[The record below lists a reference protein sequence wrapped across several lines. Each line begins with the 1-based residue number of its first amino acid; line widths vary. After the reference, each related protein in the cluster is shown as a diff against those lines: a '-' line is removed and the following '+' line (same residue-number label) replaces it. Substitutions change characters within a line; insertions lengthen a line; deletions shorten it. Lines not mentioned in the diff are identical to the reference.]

1 MRRVRLVIA
10 DRRPIVL
17 QGFVSLLGAQPDFE
31 VVACCLD
38 GASCLAAIRRL
49 TPDVVLLE
57 DGFTDVTASDML
69 AVVGDKGISSRLV
82 FFTAS
87 VACGDLATA
96 MATGACGMISMSA
109 KPEALVQSVRL
120 EKPGSDLARVGNQAN
135 GIASFGNNVRAI
147 LTVNER
153 TIMDLVAEGLSDSDI
168 ARVLGVVPDI
178 VRIHLNHARQKL
190 GISSRTELAALA
202 LSRRCGAMSILA
214 AAILAALDDSVD
226 AGHTA
231 IESFTVMAAN
241 GSAKVVTIKISR
253 KETVS
258 GDTPERAASKE
269 RGGAG
274 AATGTSRPTG
284 KFVDPGGE
292 MVASSL
298 AQAALNAPRP
308 SSSSYSIFTIAAF
321 GALIYELDRTAHAA
335 QAFDFGDGLADV
347 FTSSPASDA
356 KGLAA
361 VAAPSFAN
369 FDGTPAFAFE
379 FGQGDTIT
387 RDHSELHVGDADAED
402 KGSDRANTIPQ
413 GSGTI
418 NVVAAAANEGTRD
431 TTQAGQDNEPNHGQ
445 WQPDLHVSD
454 NGSGA
459 ANGYIKH
466 EAPGDDLNHG
476 QSQKA
481 LHDSDNGSGAANGHI
496 KHEAPGDDLDTNKPQ
511 HDLQTASVKSADD
524 GHSALKVKAEGKE
537 GASSDDA
544 GRAKSPVG
552 TELGDSFHF
561 NNGANNASSDILD
574 LQQLGHE
581 SGKAHEDGQHA
592 AAHNGPVLVQDADGI
607 DTSAAQHDHLG
618 HSNHYAAHDL
628 IV

>member
-1 MRRVRLVIA
+1 
-10 DRRPIVL
+10 
-17 QGFVSLLGAQPDFE
+17 
-31 VVACCLD
+31 
-38 GASCLAAIRRL
+38 
-49 TPDVVLLE
+49 
-57 DGFTDVTASDML
+57 
-69 AVVGDKGISSRLV
+69 
-82 FFTAS
+82 
-87 VACGDLATA
+87 
-96 MATGACGMISMSA
+96 
-109 KPEALVQSVRL
+109 
-120 EKPGSDLARVGNQAN
+120 
-135 GIASFGNNVRAI
+135 
-147 LTVNER
+147 
-153 TIMDLVAEGLSDSDI
+153 
-168 ARVLGVVPDI
+168 
-178 VRIHLNHARQKL
+178 
-190 GISSRTELAALA
+190 
-202 LSRRCGAMSILA
+202 MSILA

-241 GSAKVVTIKISR
+241 GSANVVTIKISR

-274 AATGTSRPTG
+274 AATGTSRPIG
-284 KFVDPGGE
+284 KLVDPGGE
-292 MVASSL
+292 MAASSF

-308 SSSSYSIFTIAAF
+308 SASSYSIFTIAAF

-369 FDGTPAFAFE
+369 FDGTPATAVYDGAFAFE
-379 FGQGDTIT
+379 FAQGDRIT

-402 KGSDRANTIPQ
+402 NGSDRANTIPQ

-445 WQPDLHVSD
+445 WQPDLHASD
-454 NGSGA
+454 NGAGA
-459 ANGYIKH
+459 AKGYIKH
-466 EAPGDDLNHG
+466 EALGDDLNHG

-481 LHDSDNGSGAANGHI
+481 LHDSDDGSGAAKGHI

-511 HDLQTASVKSADD
+511 HDLQMASVKSANDA
-524 GHSALKVKAEGKE
+524 HSALKFKAEGKE

-561 NNGANNASSDILD
+561 KNGANNASSDILD
-574 LQQLGHE
+574 LQQLGHG
-581 SGKAHEDGQHA
+581 SGKSHEDGQHA
-592 AAHNGPVLVQDADGI
+592 AAHNGPVLVQDADAI

>member
-1 MRRVRLVIA
+1 
-10 DRRPIVL
+10 
-17 QGFVSLLGAQPDFE
+17 
-31 VVACCLD
+31 
-38 GASCLAAIRRL
+38 
-49 TPDVVLLE
+49 
-57 DGFTDVTASDML
+57 
-69 AVVGDKGISSRLV
+69 
-82 FFTAS
+82 
-87 VACGDLATA
+87 
-96 MATGACGMISMSA
+96 
-109 KPEALVQSVRL
+109 
-120 EKPGSDLARVGNQAN
+120 
-135 GIASFGNNVRAI
+135 
-147 LTVNER
+147 
-153 TIMDLVAEGLSDSDI
+153 
-168 ARVLGVVPDI
+168 
-178 VRIHLNHARQKL
+178 
-190 GISSRTELAALA
+190 
-202 LSRRCGAMSILA
+202 
-214 AAILAALDDSVD
+214 
-226 AGHTA
+226 
-231 IESFTVMAAN
+231 MAA
-241 GSAKVVTIKISR
+241 
-253 KETVS
+253 
-258 GDTPERAASKE
+258 
-269 RGGAG
+269 
-274 AATGTSRPTG
+274 
-284 KFVDPGGE
+284 
-292 MVASSL
+292 SSF

-369 FDGTPAFAFE
+369 FDGTPATAVYDGAFAFE
-379 FGQGDTIT
+379 FAQGDTIT

-402 KGSDRANTIPQ
+402 NGSDRANTIPQ

-459 ANGYIKH
+459 AKGHIKH

-481 LHDSDNGSGAANGHI
+481 LHVSDNGSGAAKGHAKHEAPGDDLNHGQSQKALHASGNGSGAAKGHI
-496 KHEAPGDDLDTNKPQ
+496 KHEAPGDDLNHGQSQTALHDSDNGSGAAKGYAKHEVPGDDLDTNKLQ
-511 HDLQTASVKSADD
+511 HDLQTASVKSANDA
-524 GHSALKVKAEGKE
+524 HSALKVKAEGKE

-561 NNGANNASSDILD
+561 KNGANNASSDILD
-574 LQQLGHE
+574 LQQLGHG

-592 AAHNGPVLVQDADGI
+592 AAHNGPVSVQDADAI